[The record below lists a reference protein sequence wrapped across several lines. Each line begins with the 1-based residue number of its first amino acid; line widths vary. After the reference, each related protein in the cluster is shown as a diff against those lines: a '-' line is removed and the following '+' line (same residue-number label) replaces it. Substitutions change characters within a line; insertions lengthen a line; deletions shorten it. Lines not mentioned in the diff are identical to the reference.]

1 MRWWVL
7 LCALAVQPASAAERV
22 AAGLC
27 AVDEVS
33 YFACRTARDR
43 RIALCG
49 KSPQA
54 VQYRYGRSGAV
65 ELQFPERVADAAT
78 QMLYSHYGR
87 YQTELVEL
95 RFSNGGVEYVLFEH
109 IEGQRRSAGV
119 RVTAA
124 GAKERVV
131 ACVGR
136 IDSRLGELE
145 GVLTCDADNA
155 LNLGA
160 CR

>member
-1 MRWWVL
+1 MRWLVL
-7 LCALAVQPASAAERV
+7 LCAFAVQPLSAVEPA

-27 AVDEVS
+27 VGGEVS

-49 KSPQA
+49 QAPQA

-65 ELQFPERVADAAT
+65 ELQFPERAADAST

-87 YQTELVEL
+87 YQTERVEL
-95 RFSNGGVEYVLFEH
+95 RFTNGGVDYVLFEYL
-109 IEGQRRSAGV
+109 EGKRRSAGV
-119 RVTAA
+119 RVMA
-124 GAKERVV
+124 GAKERVI
-131 ACVGR
+131 ACAGR
-136 IDSRLGELE
+136 VDSRLGELE
-145 GVLTCDADNA
+145 GALPCDADNA
-155 LNLGA
+155 LNLGT

>member
-1 MRWWVL
+1 MRWLAL
-7 LCALAVQPASAAERV
+7 LCAVAVQPASALERV
-22 AAGLC
+22 AGGLC
-27 AVDEVS
+27 AADEVS

-54 VQYRYGRSGAV
+54 VQYRYGRSGAI
-65 ELQFPERVADAAT
+65 ELQFPERAADAAE
-78 QMLYSHYGR
+78 QMLYAHYGR
-87 YQTELVEL
+87 YQTDRVEL
-95 RFSNGGVEYVLFEH
+95 RFTNGGVEYVLFEYT
-109 IEGQRRSAGV
+109 EGKRRNAGV
-119 RVTAA
+119 RVTA
-124 GAKERVV
+124 GAQERVV
-131 ACVGR
+131 ACAGR

-145 GVLTCDADNA
+145 GVLPCDADNA

>member
-1 MRWWVL
+1 ML
-7 LCALAVQPASAAERV
+7 LCAVAVQPVVAAESA

-27 AVDEVS
+27 AADEVS
-33 YFACRTARDR
+33 YFSCRTARDR
-43 RIALCG
+43 HIALCG

-65 ELQFPERVADAAT
+65 EMRFPERADDAPKS
-78 QMLYSHYGR
+78 MLYAHYGR

-95 RFSNGGVEYVLFEH
+95 RFINGEVEYVLFER
-109 IEGQRRSAGV
+109 IEGRRRSAGV
-119 RVTAA
+119 RVTAPGTKA
-124 GAKERVV
+124 RVV
-131 ACVGR
+131 ACTGR

-145 GVLTCDADNA
+145 GGLPCDVDNA
-155 LNLGA
+155 LNLGT

>member
-1 MRWWVL
+1 MRWLAL
-7 LCALAVQPASAAERV
+7 LCALAAQPASALERV
-22 AAGLC
+22 APGLC
-27 AVDEVS
+27 AADEVS

-54 VQYRYGRSGAV
+54 VQYRYRRSAAV
-65 ELQFPERVADAAT
+65 ELQFPERAADAAT

-87 YQTELVEL
+87 YQTDRVEL
-95 RFSNGGVEYVLFEH
+95 RFTNGGVEYVLFDYM
-109 IEGQRRSAGV
+109 EGQRHSAGV
-119 RVTAA
+119 RVTAD
-124 GAKERVV
+124 AKERVI

-136 IDSRLGELE
+136 IESQLGELE
-145 GVLTCDADNA
+145 GVLPCDADSA

>member
-7 LCALAVQPASAAERV
+7 LCAVAAQPASAVERV
-22 AAGLC
+22 APGLC
-27 AVDEVS
+27 AADEVS

-49 KSPQA
+49 TSPQA

-65 ELQFPERVADAAT
+65 ELQFPERAADAAT

-87 YQTELVEL
+87 YQTERVEL
-95 RFSNGGVEYVLFEH
+95 RFTNGGAEYVLFEYL
-109 IEGQRRSAGV
+109 EGKRRSAGV
-119 RVTAA
+119 RVTA
-124 GAKERVV
+124 GAKERVI
-131 ACVGR
+131 ACAGR

-145 GVLTCDADNA
+145 GALPCDADSA

>member
-1 MRWWVL
+1 MRWLAL

-22 AAGLC
+22 APGLC
-27 AVDEVS
+27 TADEVS

-49 KSPQA
+49 TSPQA
-54 VQYRYGRSGAV
+54 LQYRYGRSGAV
-65 ELQFPERVADAAT
+65 ELQFPEHTADAAAR
-78 QMLYSHYGR
+78 MLYSHYGR

-95 RFSNGGVEYVLFEH
+95 RFTNGGVEYVLFEH

-119 RVTAA
+119 RVTSP
-124 GAKERVV
+124 GAKDRVV
-131 ACVGR
+131 ACAGR

-145 GVLTCDADNA
+145 GALACDADNA